1 MNKLSSVLLS
11 IVAALPLSILYLFS
25 DGLYYLLYY
34 VLRYRLEIVS
44 TNLRNAFPEKSRL
57 ERKEIAKKY
66 YRYLADLIVETIKM
80 KSISKKEIMERMFL
94 INPELI
100 LHYFEKGQS
109 IILVTGH
116 YGNWEWGIPRMS
128 LISNHP
134 SLIIY
139 KPLSNKG
146 FEEIFNK
153 MRTRFGGIMVPM
165 KNTLRKLIEFQNKSH
180 ASVFLGD
187 QTPTLGGSDY
197 YMEFLNQP
205 TLVFKGIEKIAQK
218 TNYPIVYCHIDR
230 VKRGYYQAKFTTLV
244 ENPIETMENEITL
257 LHTKF
262 LEKIIEK
269 KPELWLW
276 SHKRWKHKPK
286 HD

>member
-11 IVAALPLSILYLFS
+11 IVAALPLSILYILS
-25 DGLYYLLYY
+25 DGLYVLLYY
-34 VLRYRLEIVS
+34 VFGYRLAIVS
-44 TNLRNAFPEKSRL
+44 TNLQNAFPEKSVL
-57 ERKEIAKKY
+57 ERKEIAKRY

-80 KSISKKEIMERMFL
+80 KSISRKEIKKRMLL

-100 LHYFEKGQS
+100 HHYFEENQS
-109 IILVTGH
+109 IIFVTGH

-128 LISNHP
+128 LISDNP
-134 SLIIY
+134 SLVIY

-146 FEEIFNK
+146 FEEIFNR
-153 MRTRFGGIMVPM
+153 MRTRFGGTMVPM
-165 KNTLRKLIEFQNKSH
+165 KNTLRKIIEHQNKLH
-180 ASVFLGD
+180 ASVFLSD
-187 QTPTLGGSDY
+187 QTPTRNGSDY
-197 YMEFLNQP
+197 FIDFLNQP

-218 TNYPIVYCHIDR
+218 TNFPIVYCHIDR
-230 VKRGYYQAKFTTLV
+230 VKRGYYQAKFTTLAEQPKFTV
-244 ENPIETMENEITL
+244 ENEITL
-257 LHTKF
+257 LHNKF
-262 LEKIIEK
+262 LEEIIKE

>member
-11 IVAALPLSILYLFS
+11 LAAALPLSILYLFS

-34 VLRYRLEIVS
+34 LIGYRLQIVS
-44 TNLRNAFPEKSRL
+44 TNLQNAFPEKTPL
-57 ERKEIAKKY
+57 QRKKIAKKY
-66 YRYLADLIVETIKM
+66 YRYLSDLIVETIKM
-80 KSISKKEIMERMFL
+80 KSISKKEIMKRMHL
-94 INPELI
+94 LNPELVHQY
-100 LHYFEKGQS
+100 LNNNQA

-116 YGNWEWGIPRMS
+116 YGNWEWGIPRIS
-128 LISNHP
+128 LFSDSPN
-134 SLIIY
+134 LIIY

-146 FEEIFNK
+146 FEDIFNK

-165 KNTLRKLIEFQNKSH
+165 KNTLRKILEHKNIPH
-180 ASVFLGD
+180 ISVFLSD
-187 QTPTLGGSDY
+187 QTPTPDASDY
-197 YMEFLNQP
+197 FVDFLNQP

-218 TNYPIVYCHIDR
+218 TNYPVVYCHIDR
-230 VKRGYYQAKFTTLV
+230 VKRGYYHAEFTTLV
-244 ENPIETMENEITL
+244 EKPKLTVENEITI
-257 LHTKF
+257 LHNKF
-262 LEKIIEK
+262 LEEIIKE